1 MCSEK
6 KMSLINR
13 LPVNMRMII
22 IYYLDEDGLMN
33 YSKLGLQQ
41 TLDTWDLYSQYYSQ
55 PYEIN
60 KTKVEDVEIEN
71 DFTLVSEDNIKCTGY
86 CNKKMCKECYSEEKK
101 YKNALLQLKDRR
113 EHEYYEE
120 N

>member
-1 MCSEK
+1 
-6 KMSLINR
+6 MSLINR
-13 LPVNMRMII
+13 LHVNMRMII

-55 PYEIN
+55 PYEIE
-60 KTKVEDVEIEN
+60 KKVEDFEEVEEVED
-71 DFTLVSEDNIKCTGY
+71 DFTLETEDNVRCNGH

-101 YKNALLQLKDRR
+101 YKEALLQLKDRR
-113 EHEYYEE
+113 EHEYYK
-120 N
+120 